1 MQNKDKAV
9 CVDKHKNIFLTRGNT
24 AVFNLTIKKDGEV
37 YDYSND
43 LVQLTI
49 KKNIYTKKVLI
60 QKTFEFG
67 AVKFVPG
74 DTDNIDYGVYK
85 YDVALTTPGGDFYT
99 VIKEKDFNITGR
111 VTENA

>member
-1 MQNKDKAV
+1 MGKDNAV
-9 CVDKHKNIFLTRGNT
+9 YIDKHKNIFMVKGNT

-49 KKNIYTKKVLI
+49 KTDIYTNEVLI
-60 QKTFEFG
+60 QKTFANG
-67 AVKFVPG
+67 SIKFVPD
-74 DTDNIDYGVYK
+74 DTKNLDYGVYK
-85 YDVALTTPGGDFYT
+85 YDVALTTPDGDFYT
-99 VIKEKDFNITGR
+99 VITKRDFEITGR

>member
-1 MQNKDKAV
+1 MGKDKAV
-9 CVDKHKNIFLTRGNT
+9 YVDKHKNIFMVKGNT
-24 AVFNLTIKKDGEV
+24 ALFNLTLKKDGQP

-49 KKNIYTKKVLI
+49 KTDIYTNKVLI
-60 QKTFEFG
+60 QKTFAG
-67 AVKFVPG
+67 GSIKFVPD